1 MTSNPIPADDL
12 DTRRSALRLILRE
25 RAGADKPDDVPALVA
40 PFTTPIPGGG
50 SVTLAPAWYDLIGD
64 LQLRLV
70 RETPE
75 ALLTLEVDDLAELGL
90 AVDEAV
96 ALALAN
102 LERRVGAP
110 VVQPWHNLRRVGTAE
125 ETYDSHWFVDRA
137 FWRARLAEHPQG
149 LVVAVPR
156 TDALLFVPADDHAAV
171 ASMRGGIPRLH
182 REAGDWRL
190 SSALFQF
197 KDDRWSV
204 LQPAVPASADAT

>member
-1 MTSNPIPADDL
+1 MTSTPNSADDL
-12 DTRRSALRLILRE
+12 DARRSALRLILRE
-25 RAGADKPDDVPALVA
+25 RPGADKPDDVPSLVA

-70 RETPE
+70 RETPD
-75 ALLTLEVDDLAELGL
+75 ALLTMEVDDVAAMGL
-90 AVDEAV
+90 AVDAAV

-102 LERRVGAP
+102 LERQVGAP
-110 VVQPWHNLRRVGTAE
+110 TVQPWHNLRRVGTSE
-125 ETYDSHWFVDRA
+125 EEFDSNWFLDRA
-137 FWRARLAEHPQG
+137 FWRARLAEHPSG

-156 TDALLFVPADDHAAV
+156 TDALLFAPADDDAAV

-190 SSALFQF
+190 SSALFLF

-204 LQPAVPASADAT
+204 FQPAVTARVEAG

>member
-1 MTSNPIPADDL
+1 MTSNPNPADDL
-12 DTRRSALRLILRE
+12 DARRSALRLILRE

-102 LERRVGAP
+102 LERQVGAP
-110 VVQPWHNLRRVGTAE
+110 AVQAWHNLWRVGTSE
-125 ETYDSHWFVDRA
+125 EAFDSNWFLARA

-156 TDALLFVPADDHAAV
+156 TDALLFAPADDVAAV
-171 ASMRGGIPRLH
+171 ASMRAGIPRLH
-182 REAGDWRL
+182 QEAGDWRL
-190 SSALFQF
+190 SSALFLF

-204 LQPAVPASADAT
+204 LQPAGALG